1 MLAPAGIPVSTATA
15 ASAAEAAAFSPPCS
29 IDEARQ
35 FTRRI
40 ALQHYENFPVVSKLL
55 PRHLRQD
62 FCNVYAFCR
71 IADDLGDS
79 MSDCATAAAALTR
92 FRDATLASFAGE
104 QTSAL
109 FVALRTTVQ
118 SHDIPAGPF
127 LDLIDAFAQD
137 QTVTRYDTLDQLL
150 DYCTRSANPVG
161 RLVLYM
167 CGYRD
172 EPRHLLSD
180 KTCTALQLTNFW
192 QDVRRDL
199 LELDRIYLP
208 AKLMRQFGVSEA
220 QLRGGIADDG
230 FRALL
235 HSLVDRT
242 EQLFEQGEALL
253 PMLHRSVRS
262 HIALFTT
269 GGRAILRAIRR
280 QNYDTL
286 SRRPSLS
293 TWQKGRLVAG
303 ALSAR
308 MRSAVRPQAGRR
320 EVNV

>member
-1 MLAPAGIPVSTATA
+1 MLAPAGIPGIAADTAP
-15 ASAAEAAAFSPPCS
+15 AAAIAAFAPPCAL
-29 IDEARQ
+29 DEARQ

-40 ALQHYENFPVVSKLL
+40 TVQHYENFPVVSKLL

-71 IADDLGDS
+71 IADDLGDAMPTRAS
-79 MSDCATAAAALTR
+79 ATAALAR

-109 FVALRTTVQ
+109 FVALRMTVL
-118 SHDIPAGPF
+118 SHDIPPAPF
-127 LDLIDAFAQD
+127 LDLIDAFEQD
-137 QTVTRYDTLDQLL
+137 QVVPRYDTLEQLL
-150 DYCTRSANPVG
+150 HYCTRSANPVG
-161 RLVLYM
+161 RLVLYT

-172 EPRHLLSD
+172 ESRQLLSD
-180 KTCTALQLTNFW
+180 KTCTALQLTNLW

-208 AKLMRQFGVSEA
+208 AELMRQFGVSEA
-220 QLRGGIADDG
+220 QLRSGSADGG

-242 EQLFEQGEALL
+242 EELFEQGESLL
-253 PMLHRSVRS
+253 PMLDRTIRS

-280 QNYDTL
+280 QDYDTL

-303 ALSAR
+303 VLSAR
-308 MRSAVRPQAGRR
+308 MRSVVRPPAGRR
-320 EVNV
+320 EVVA